1 MRAHLRGVLVLLIV
15 AASPT
20 AAATGLRWQSQADG
34 SELNF
39 SAWYEGEEIPGRF
52 SRFAVQLTT
61 DDSTGEPAALTVE
74 VEVGSADMSDEE
86 INQELAEPDW
96 FDSASF
102 PAARFLS
109 EDIAASPGGYLA
121 AGHLQLK
128 GIERPLQVPFAWRR
142 EGERATLSGS
152 VDLSRLAW
160 QVGGGEWASDA
171 SLADRVRVSFE
182 IRMVPAD

>member
-1 MRAHLRGVLVLLIV
+1 MRAHLRAVLVLLV
-15 AASPT
+15 VASPA
-20 AAATGLRWQSQADG
+20 AAATGLTWQSQADG

-74 VEVGSADMSDEE
+74 VEVGSADMSDAE

-96 FDSASF
+96 FDSESF
-102 PAARFLS
+102 PAARFLG
-109 EDIAASPGGYLA
+109 EDIAASADGYVA
-121 AGHLQLK
+121 AGRLQLK
-128 GIERPLQVPFAWRR
+128 GVERSLQVPFAWRR
-142 EGERATLSGS
+142 EGEQATLSGS

>member
-1 MRAHLRGVLVLLIV
+1 MRAHRRAALALLIA

-20 AAATGLRWQSQADG
+20 AAASDLLWHSQAEG

-74 VEVGSADMSDEE
+74 VEVGSADMSDAE

-102 PAARFLS
+102 PAARYLS
-109 EDIAASPGGYLA
+109 DDIAASAGGYVA
-121 AGHLQLK
+121 AGRLLLK
-128 GIERPLQVPFAWRR
+128 GVERPLQVPLAWRR

-171 SLADRVRVSFE
+171 SLKDRVRVSFE

>member
-1 MRAHLRGVLVLLIV
+1 MRAHLRAVLVLLV
-15 AASPT
+15 VASPT
-20 AAATGLRWQSQADG
+20 AAATGLTWQSQADG

-74 VEVGSADMSDEE
+74 VEVGSADMSDAE

-102 PAARFLS
+102 PAARYIS
-109 EDIAASPGGYLA
+109 DDITASAGGYVA
-121 AGHLQLK
+121 AGRLLLK
-128 GIERPLQVPFAWRR
+128 GVERPLQVPLAWRR

-171 SLADRVRVSFE
+171 SLKDRVRVSFE

>member
-61 DDSTGEPAALTVE
+61 DDSTGEPATLTVE
-74 VEVGSADMSDEE
+74 VEAGSADMSDEE

-128 GIERPLQVPFAWRR
+128 GVERPLQVPFAWRR

>member
-61 DDSTGEPAALTVE
+61 DDSTGKPATLTVE
-74 VEVGSADMSDEE
+74 VEAGSADMSNEE

-128 GIERPLQVPFAWRR
+128 GVERPLQVPFAWRR